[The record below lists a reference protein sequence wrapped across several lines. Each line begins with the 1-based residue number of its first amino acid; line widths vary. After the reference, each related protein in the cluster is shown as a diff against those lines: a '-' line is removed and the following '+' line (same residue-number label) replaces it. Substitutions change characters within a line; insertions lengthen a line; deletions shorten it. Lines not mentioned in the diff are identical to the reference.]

1 MDCVRQRIATSE
13 NVEPV
18 TRTACVAWRRTP
30 NSAAAA
36 TWDPNATLADL
47 REAVTMLE
55 PAQRTARRV
64 FGGQNPLT
72 QGIELALRAARA
84 ALRARET
91 PPPAEPVALPDEAP
105 VSPSL
110 ADVVSQ
116 FGEAVSDGRFR
127 ATVPD
132 PEPDE
137 GAVNPWLADQ
147 ISKLAVSRDYRA

>member
-1 MDCVRQRIATSE
+1 M
-13 NVEPV
+13 
-18 TRTACVAWRRTP
+18 TR
-30 NSAAAA
+30 
-36 TWDPNATLADL
+36 DDGATLDDL
-47 REAVTMLE
+47 REAVTTLE
-55 PAQRTARRV
+55 DTERIARRV
-64 FGGQNPLT
+64 LGGAHPLT
-72 QGIELALRAARA
+72 TAFEAALRDAREALRAS
-84 ALRARET
+84 ET
-91 PPPAEPVALPDEAP
+91 PPPSEPAALPLLP